1 MSRLFP
7 SDQFDFGSL
16 LSPAEQAAI
25 LRLRATLDEHVR
37 PIVNDYWSRDEF
49 PEQII
54 PHLVGLEMMNPVELR
69 EAGEK
74 PTELFTGFRTFELAR
89 CDASVSTFYNAVAGL
104 YRTTVNLGGSPEQV
118 AELDPK
124 IQSFESFGV
133 FCLTEAEHGSD
144 IARGLATT
152 AERDGDTWTINGS
165 KRWIGGVF
173 AANTLAIFARDL
185 ADGQVKCF
193 LVPKDA
199 PGVSYSKITGKFAL
213 KIMQNADIE
222 LVDVKVNEELRLQNV
237 NNFADVAGL
246 LRNMRS
252 LVSWIACGAMA
263 GAYEAA
269 LTYVMEREQFGK
281 PIASFQL
288 VQEKLARMLA
298 NVTAALSMTVRLT
311 QQQQEGI
318 FVDENSSMTKMQ
330 TSLLLRETVALAR
343 EVVGGNGIVVDYD
356 VARFFADAEAIYS
369 YEGTHEINALVVG
382 RAITGIGSFK

>member
-1 MSRLFP
+1 MTTLYS
-7 SDQFDFGSL
+7 SDQFDFASL
-16 LSPAEQAAI
+16 LTPAEQAAI
-25 LRLRATLDEHVR
+25 LRLRATLDAHVR
-37 PIVNDYWSRDEF
+37 PIVNEYWSRDEF
-49 PEQII
+49 PMQII
-54 PHLVGLEMMNPVELR
+54 PHLVDLDMMNPKEIR
-69 EAGEK
+69 DAGQI
-74 PTELFTGFRTFELAR
+74 PSELFVGFRTFELAR

-104 YRTTVNLGGSPEQV
+104 YRTTVNLGGSPEQI

-124 IQSFESFGV
+124 IQTFESFGV

-152 AERDGDTWTINGS
+152 AERHGDTWTINGS

-173 AANTLAIFARDL
+173 AANTLAIFARDV
-185 ADGQVKCF
+185 ADGQVKGF

-199 PGVSYSKITGKFAL
+199 PGVSYSKIEGKFAL

-222 LVDVKVNEELRLQNV
+222 LVDVKVSDSLRLQNV
-237 NNFADVAGL
+237 NSFADVARL
-246 LRNMRS
+246 LRSMRS

-269 LTYVMEREQFGK
+269 LKYVMEREQFGK
-281 PIASFQL
+281 PLASFQL

-298 NVTAALSMTVRLT
+298 NLTAALSMTVRLT
-311 QQQQEGI
+311 QQQQDGV

-343 EVVGGNGIVVDYD
+343 EVAGGNGIVVDYD

-382 RAITGIGSFK
+382 RAITGIGSFR

>member
-1 MSRLFP
+1 MTTLYP
-7 SDQFDFGSL
+7 SDQFDFASL

-25 LRLRATLDEHVR
+25 LRLRATLDAYVK
-37 PIVNDYWSRDEF
+37 PLVNDYWSRDEF
-49 PEQII
+49 PMEII
-54 PHLVGLEMMNPVELR
+54 PHLVDLDMMNPKELR
-69 EAGEK
+69 DAGEK

-104 YRTTVNLGGSPEQV
+104 FRTTVNLGGSAEQV
-118 AELDPK
+118 AKWDPL
-124 IQSFESFGV
+124 IQSFELFGV
-133 FCLTEAEHGSD
+133 FCLTEADHGSD

-152 AERDGDTWTINGS
+152 AERNGDTWTINGD

-173 AANTLAIFARDL
+173 AANTLAIFARDVS
-185 ADGQVKCF
+185 DGQVKCF

-199 PGVSYSKITGKFAL
+199 PGVSYSKITGKASL
-213 KIMQNADIE
+213 KIMQNADIK
-222 LVDVKVNEELRLQNV
+222 LVDVKVGEETRLQNI
-237 NNFADVAGL
+237 NSFADVAGL

-252 LVSWIACGAMA
+252 LVSWIACGVMA

-269 LTYVMEREQFGK
+269 VKYVTERQQFGK

-288 VQEKLARMLA
+288 IQEKLARMLA
-298 NVTAALSMTVRLT
+298 NLTAGLAMTVRLT
-311 QQQQEGI
+311 QQQQEGVY
-318 FVDENSSMTKMQ
+318 VDESSSMCKMQ

-356 VARFFADAEAIYS
+356 VARYFADAEAIYS

-382 RAITGIGSFK
+382 RAITGKGAFV

>member
-1 MSRLFP
+1 MGRLFA

-16 LSPAEQAAI
+16 LTPAEQAAI
-25 LRLRATLDEHVR
+25 RRLRATLDEHVR
-37 PIVNDYWSRDEF
+37 PIVNEYWSRDEF
-49 PEQII
+49 PEHVI
-54 PHLVGLEMMNPVELR
+54 PHLVDLDMMNPVELR

-89 CDASVSTFYNAVAGL
+89 CDASISTFYNAVAGL

-124 IQSFESFGV
+124 IQTFESFGL

-152 AERDGDTWTINGS
+152 AERNGDTWTINGS

-173 AANTLAIFARDL
+173 AANTLAIFARDI

-222 LVDVKVNEELRLQNV
+222 LVDVKVGEELRLQNV

-269 LTYVMEREQFGK
+269 LKYVMEREQFGK

-288 VQEKLARMLA
+288 IQEKLARMLA
-298 NVTAALSMTVRLT
+298 NLTAALSMTVRLT
-311 QQQQEGI
+311 QQQQDGV